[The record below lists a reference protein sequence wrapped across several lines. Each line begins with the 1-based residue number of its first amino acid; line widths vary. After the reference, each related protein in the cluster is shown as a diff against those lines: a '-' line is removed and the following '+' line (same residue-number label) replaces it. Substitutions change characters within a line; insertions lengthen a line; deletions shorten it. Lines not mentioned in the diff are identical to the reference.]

1 MKVAFDHKLSSVLL
15 ELMGL
20 HNQKHIA
27 TTPPL
32 LLLIQQETSML
43 EFSRPLQY
51 VLAVLISTLSAANA
65 LSQTNTTDW
74 PKAKPVSLV
83 VAFAPGASTDIVA
96 RNLTQKLSE
105 ITGGNFIVD
114 NKGGAGGNIASTQVK
129 RAAPDGYTILVHS
142 VAFAVNP
149 SLYADA
155 GYDAIKDF
163 IPLALGPKTPNIITV
178 NPSTP
183 ARTLPELVEAAKK
196 NNFNY
201 ASSGIGTTTHLSMER
216 LKTAAKIDIVHVP
229 YQPAAAINA
238 VVANHTP
245 IASTSMPP
253 AVPMIKAGK
262 LIALAVTSS
271 SRSPLLPS
279 VPSITEFGY
288 KEFDDYT
295 WFGFFLPLGTPAAI
309 VEKLNSAINAAMESA
324 EVVDKFTQL
333 GMSSSKNSSAEFGAF
348 LRAEVPK
355 WAAVVKSSGA
365 KAD

>member
-1 MKVAFDHKLSSVLL
+1 MTYFFK
-15 ELMGL
+15 
-20 HNQKHIA
+20 
-27 TTPPL
+27 T
-32 LLLIQQETSML
+32 
-43 EFSRPLQY
+43 
-51 VLAVLISTLSAANA
+51 VLACLAMGGLQLSAMAQNE
-65 LSQTNTTDW
+65 W
-74 PKAKPVSLV
+74 PKVKPVTLV

-96 RNLTQKLSE
+96 RSLTQKLSE

-114 NKGGAGGNIASTQVK
+114 NKGGAGGNIASSLVK
-129 RAAPDGYTILVHS
+129 RAAPDGYTLLVHS

-155 GYDAIKDF
+155 GYDALKDF
-163 IPLALGPKTPNIITV
+163 VPVALGPKTPNIFTV
-178 NPSTP
+178 NPSV
-183 ARTLPELVEAAKK
+183 AAKTLPELVEAAKK
-196 NNFNY
+196 TPLNY

-238 VVANHTP
+238 VVAGHTQ

-262 LIALAVTSS
+262 LKALAVTSAT
-271 SRSPLLPS
+271 RSPLLPD

-295 WFGFFLPLGTPAAI
+295 WFGFFVPSGTPPEVVSKLNAAI
-309 VEKLNSAINAAMESA
+309 NRAMAST
-324 EVVDKFTQL
+324 EVVDRFAQL
-333 GMSSSKNSSAEFGAF
+333 GMASSPNSGAEFGTF
-348 LRAEVPK
+348 LKAEVPK